1 MNIGS
6 TLGTAILRSFYLAA
20 GAGLVAFLPAWAVTD
35 QLKAP
40 LISGALGAL
49 WALGF
54 RGGGEGLYDA
64 QRQRDD
70 DVKASDVKVG

>member
-6 TLGTAILRSFYLAA
+6 TLGTAILRSIYLAA
-20 GAGLVAFLPAWAVTD
+20 GAGLVAFLPAYAVTD

-40 LISGALGAL
+40 LISGALAAL

-54 RGGGEGLYDA
+54 RGGGEGMYDA
-64 QRQRDD
+64 SRQKAG
-70 DVKASDVKVG
+70 DVKASDVQA